1 MRIKNHK
8 HCWKRIISGLLL
20 GLVIVNN
27 NAYGQKKMPNLL
39 FIMADE
45 LRYNTMAAYGNDIIQ
60 TPNINRLAN
69 ESAVFLKAYVTQPV
83 CSPSRS
89 SIMTGLYPHTTGCTA
104 NNIPLKDNIPAFP
117 VLLNRPEYK
126 TAFMGKWHLGDELFP
141 QHGFEEWVSIEDIYS
156 NHFGA
161 NRNKDAKSDY
171 YHWLVNK
178 GFEPGTKKGT
188 FSRKFE
194 AGLPLEDSKPS
205 FLAEEACRYLE
216 ENKSNPFVLYV
227 SFLEPHMP
235 FTGPLDHM
243 YNPAGVSIPKN
254 LNDTLDENDPLFY
267 RLIRERN
274 IKDYGSSEAD
284 IRKLIARYWGLVSE
298 VDEYIGKIIDKLKQ
312 LGLYDNTIIVL
323 TSDHGDMMG
332 AYHMVGKQVMF
343 EEAVRVPLLLK
354 GLNMHQKEIIQQR
367 VSLIDLVPTLLD
379 IMDAKVSS
387 GLQGKSLM
395 PMIKGEERKNNYVYI
410 EWSPDKN
417 PGSNFLKNTKLASA
431 DEIKMAGTASFR
443 TVISPDGWKLC
454 LSDKDKNQLYNLNRD
469 SLETTNLYYNPIYK
483 KEVTDLYDR
492 IKEWQVETG
501 DKLVLKSGLNE

>member
-1 MRIKNHK
+1 MRIKKHK
-8 HCWKRIISGLLL
+8 HIWKRIINFLLL
-20 GLVIVNN
+20 GLLIVNN
-27 NAYGQKKMPNLL
+27 NTYGQKRRPNLL

-45 LRYNTMAAYGNDIIQ
+45 LKYNTMAVYGNHIIQ
-60 TPNINRLAN
+60 TPNMDRLAN
-69 ESAVFLKAYVTQPV
+69 ESVVFMKAYVTQPV
-83 CSPSRS
+83 CTASRS
-89 SIMTGLYPHTTGCTA
+89 SIITGLYPHTTGCTA
-104 NNIPLKDNIPAFP
+104 NNIPLNDNVPAFP
-117 VLLNRPEYK
+117 VLLDKPEYK

-141 QHGFEEWVSIEDIYS
+141 QHGFEKWVSIEDIYS
-156 NHFGA
+156 NHFGE

-178 GFEPGTKKGT
+178 GFKPDTKKRT

-194 AGLPLEDSKPS
+194 AGLTIKDSKPS

-243 YNPAGVSIPKN
+243 YNPADVSVPQN
-254 LNDTLDENDPLFY
+254 LNDSLDENDPLFY
-267 RLIRERN
+267 RLKRERN
-274 IKDYGSSEAD
+274 IIDYGSSEAD

-298 VDEYIGKIIDKLKQ
+298 VDEYIGKIINKLKQ

-332 AYHMVGKQVMF
+332 AHHMVEKQVMF

-354 GLNMHQKEIIQQR
+354 GPDMHQKEIIQQR

-379 IMDAKVSS
+379 IMDAKVPSD
-387 GLQGKSLM
+387 LQGKSFT
-395 PMIKGEERKNNYVYI
+395 PMINGEKRKNNYVYI
-410 EWSPDKN
+410 EWNPDKN
-417 PGSNFLKNTKLASA
+417 PESNFLKDTKLASA
-431 DEIKMAGTASFR
+431 DEIKRVGTASFR

-454 LSDKDKNQLYNLNRD
+454 LSDKDKNQLYNLNTD
-469 SLETTNLYYNPIYK
+469 SLETTNLYYNPMYK
-483 KEVTDLYDR
+483 KVVTDLSNK

-501 DKLVLKSGLNE
+501 DRVVLKSGLNE